1 MTSRAR
7 TPDSRAS
14 AGQQIEDELDAISD
28 EMRRRTR
35 AWIAKSRRPNPRSVP
50 MHTAILGGIAGGL
63 LDELWEM
70 AQGDVERFRA
80 GWITFC
86 DGYIGAVQE
95 DEAANREEGHDDQDS

>member
-1 MTSRAR
+1 MTGRAK

-35 AWIAKSRRPNPRSVP
+35 DWIAKSRRPNPRSQP

-63 LDELWEM
+63 LDELWELS
-70 AQGDVERFRA
+70 QGDVERFRH
-80 GWITFC
+80 GWTIFC
-86 DGYIGAVQE
+86 DGYIDAVAE
-95 DEAANREEGHDDQDS
+95 DEAANKEEGHGTEE

>member
-1 MTSRAR
+1 MTGRAK

-35 AWIAKSRRPNPRSVP
+35 DWIAKSRRPNPRSAQ

-70 AQGDVERFRA
+70 AGGDVERFRS
-80 GWITFC
+80 GWVIFC
-86 DGYIGAVQE
+86 DGYISAVAE
-95 DEAANREEGHDDQDS
+95 DEEANKEEGHEGQN